1 MKKQLILA
9 SVVLSLFTAFPA
21 LAQSKACVYMA
32 PGVWYAGMIR
42 GSSPSWTDGTWQ
54 GQYELGKFGCVE
66 LSRVPDG
73 EEFTIHIRPL
83 APFGAKD
90 GACPKVKRLASSGP
104 PVLFFATGTIFEPR
118 CVLYE
123 AQ

>member
-9 SVVLSLFTAFPA
+9 SVVLALLTAFPA

-54 GQYELGKFGCVE
+54 GQYNLGQFGCVA
-66 LSRVPDG
+66 LSSVPDG
-73 EEFTIHIRPL
+73 EEFTIHIRPIGL
-83 APFGAKD
+83 GAKD

-104 PVLFFATGTIFEPR
+104 PILFFATGSIFKPKCE
-118 CVLYE
+118 LYGF
-123 AQ
+123 Q